1 MYITL
6 VIVGLIAGL
15 LSGSVGFG
23 GGMILL
29 PVITYFYGVDV
40 AVPVSTIAQ
49 LLSNLSR
56 VGMGLR
62 QINWKAV
69 GQFLLLAAPFTA
81 LGAFGFAKVP
91 KGPMTVVLCVFL
103 IIFAIMKLRGK
114 MRLPHK
120 PATMIVGGGV
130 TGLINGLLG
139 ISGPLSSAVFLT
151 LDLAPV
157 SYIASE
163 ATAAAAMHIIKSI
176 VYGKNEPYVRQYFPQ
191 RTDDRMRYDAGQLH
205 RNALHQERQSRTLP
219 EDSRRRDDCRL
230 TLADCLPV
238 YRETAINC
246 TIGTNRAITMCS
258 PKSVNDNNLF
268 DKDFLRSN
276 IMSDGCFS
284 NTSCIM

>member
-91 KGPMTVVLCVFL
+91 KGAMTVVLCVFL

-176 VYGKNEPYVRQYFPQ
+176 VYGKMSLMSGSIFLNGLMIGCAMMLGNFIA
-191 RTDDRMRYDAGQLH
+191 MRCIKNVNREL
-205 RNALHQERQSRTLP
+205 
-219 EDSRRRDDCRL
+219 
-230 TLADCLPV
+230 
-238 YRETAINC
+238 YRKIVAAVMIAVSLWLIVSQF
-246 TIGTNRAITMCS
+246 IG
-258 PKSVNDNNLF
+258 K
-268 DKDFLRSN
+268 LR
-276 IMSDGCFS
+276 
-284 NTSCIM
+284 